1 MLIGS
6 TCAKSQNL
14 PKHEILI
21 CVHFELR
28 EPVHVFFFSREP
40 QKSGRE
46 HFHKSGREYFAC
58 AREYKNE
65 KVPVNRKIA
74 REQRKKCP

>member
-1 MLIGS
+1 MNDFSGKIRFIYTLFYKDLK
-6 TCAKSQNL
+6 TKNVRNPLQ
-14 PKHEILI
+14 
-21 CVHFELR
+21 
-28 EPVHVFFFSREP
+28 PVFFFFSREP